1 MAQLDGERDSVMAD
15 TEATIDLRSSLPPR
29 GVPRS
34 TTRDRLIE
42 AAIELFGA
50 NGVNETSMR
59 DLATEVGIKA
69 PALYNHFRSK
79 EEIFIEAISITLE
92 DFHSAVTKRD
102 DPKLSGIERLENMV
116 SRHVIYQID
125 HARIAKANDR
135 LIESSAMDRLSHEQ
149 RETIRS
155 MLRKYLDTM
164 TDVCAQVVRDAGRE
178 PKDVRLVALA
188 IGSMCDK
195 VLSWYRPNG
204 KYPKQ
209 KIAAHFCRLARS
221 MLDAD

>member
-1 MAQLDGERDSVMAD
+1 MAQIDGERDSAMAD
-15 TEATIDLRSSLPPR
+15 TEATIELMPGAATR

-42 AAIELFGA
+42 AAVELFGA
-50 NGVNETSMR
+50 NGFNETSMR

-79 EEIFIEAISITLE
+79 EEIFIEAITVTLE

-102 DPKLSGIERLENMV
+102 NPALSGLERLENMV
-116 SRHVIYQID
+116 SRHVIYQIE

-135 LIESSAMDRLSHEQ
+135 LIESSAMDRLGREQ
-149 RETIRS
+149 REAIRS

-164 TDVCAQVVRDAGRE
+164 TDVCTHVVRDAGRE

-195 VLSWYRPNG
+195 VLSWYRPSG

-221 MLDAD
+221 MLDAE

>member
-1 MAQLDGERDSVMAD
+1 MAD
-15 TEATIDLRSSLPPR
+15 TEPTIELRSGPATR
-29 GVPRS
+29 GIPRS

-42 AAIELFGA
+42 AAVELFGT
-50 NGVNETSMR
+50 NGFNETSMR
-59 DLATEVGIKA
+59 DLASEVGIKA

-79 EEIFIEAISITLE
+79 EEIFIEAISVTLE
-92 DFHSAVTKRD
+92 DFHSEVTKRD
-102 DPKLSGIERLENMV
+102 DPTLSGLERLENMV
-116 SRHVIYQID
+116 TRHVIYQID

-135 LIESSAMDRLSHEQ
+135 LIESSALDRLSHEQ
-149 RETIRS
+149 RDAIRS

-164 TDVCAQVVRDAGRE
+164 TDVCTHVVRDAGRE

-221 MLDAD
+221 MLEAE

>member
-1 MAQLDGERDSVMAD
+1 MAQTDGERGSPMAD
-15 TEATIDLRSSLPPR
+15 SEATIDLKSNLPPR

-42 AAIELFGA
+42 AAVELFGA
-50 NGVNETSMR
+50 NGFNETSMR

-69 PALYNHFRSK
+69 PALYNHFHSK
-79 EEIFIEAISITLE
+79 EEIFIEAITVTLG
-92 DFHSAVTKRD
+92 DFHSEVTTRD
-102 DPKLSGIERLENMV
+102 DPNLPSLERLENMV

-125 HARIAKANDR
+125 HARTAKANDR
-135 LIESSAMDRLSHEQ
+135 LIESSAMDHLNHEQ
-149 RETIRS
+149 REAIRS

-164 TDVCAQVVRDAGRE
+164 TDICTQVVRDAGRE

-204 KYPKQ
+204 RYPKQ
-209 KIAAHFCRLARS
+209 KIAAHFCKLARS
-221 MLDAD
+221 MLEAE

>member
-1 MAQLDGERDSVMAD
+1 MAD
-15 TEATIDLRSSLPPR
+15 TEPTIELRSGPATR
-29 GVPRS
+29 GIPRS

-42 AAIELFGA
+42 AAVELFGT
-50 NGVNETSMR
+50 NGFNETSMR
-59 DLATEVGIKA
+59 DLASEVGIKA

-102 DPKLSGIERLENMV
+102 DPTLSGLERLENMV
-116 SRHVIYQID
+116 TRHVLYQID

-135 LIESSAMDRLSHEQ
+135 LIESSALDRLSHEQ
-149 RETIRS
+149 REAIRS

-164 TDVCAQVVRDAGRE
+164 TDVCTHVVRDAGRE

-204 KYPKQ
+204 KYPKH

-221 MLDAD
+221 MLEAE